1 VVAIPKRNAIQA
13 CGVVR
18 TSLEQLAGCR
28 CMKETQKTRM
38 SQRVAAMLAMA
49 TIFAMLS
56 SPLCLPLCMR
66 IACPPQFS
74 AQPSQE
80 VECHGGAGVHP
91 GATAT
96 YLTVPKRCGQ
106 GELPA
111 VIRQS
116 ISRVG
121 NDFLQRKSAA
131 KSNVRGAQSP
141 SQVQTLGA
149 KCGGDCK
156 SPPQLNLS
164 ARTVRLRI

>member
-1 VVAIPKRNAIQA
+1 
-13 CGVVR
+13 
-18 TSLEQLAGCR
+18 
-28 CMKETQKTRM
+28 MKETEKTRM
-38 SQRVAAMLAMA
+38 SQRGAAMLAMV

-80 VECHGGAGVHP
+80 VEGHGGAGAHP

-96 YLTVPKRCGQ
+96 YLTVPKRGGQ

-116 ISRVG
+116 IGRVG
-121 NDFLQRKSAA
+121 NDFCSERAPRRA
-131 KSNVRGAQSP
+131 
-141 SQVQTLGA
+141 T
-149 KCGGDCK
+149 
-156 SPPQLNLS
+156 
-164 ARTVRLRI
+164 

>member
-1 VVAIPKRNAIQA
+1 
-13 CGVVR
+13 
-18 TSLEQLAGCR
+18 
-28 CMKETQKTRM
+28 
-38 SQRVAAMLAMA
+38 MLAMV

-56 SPLCLPLCMR
+56 SPLCVPLCMR

-74 AQPSQE
+74 VQPSQE
-80 VECHGGAGVHP
+80 VECHGGASAHP

-96 YLTVPKRCGQ
+96 YLTVSKRCRQ

-116 ISRVG
+116 SRVG
-121 NDFLQRKSAA
+121 NDFLQRESAA
-131 KSNVRGAQSP
+131 KSNVRGAQSA
-141 SQVQTLGA
+141 SQVQTLAA

>member
-1 VVAIPKRNAIQA
+1 MVAIPKRNAIQ
-13 CGVVR
+13 
-18 TSLEQLAGCR
+18 SLRRRENIFGAARGCR

-38 SQRVAAMLAMA
+38 SQRGAAMLAMV
-49 TIFAMLS
+49 TILAMLS
-56 SPLCLPLCMR
+56 SPLCVHVCMR

-74 AQPSQE
+74 VQPSQE
-80 VECHGGAGVHP
+80 GECHGGAGAHP

-96 YLTVPKRCGQ
+96 YLTVSKKCGQ

-121 NDFLQRKSAA
+121 NDFLQRESAA

-141 SQVQTLGA
+141 SPVQTLGA